1 MTKPENIFLDGILS
15 KDRVVLAKAITLIES
30 SVEKDQLTA
39 ENLLSQILPHAGNSF
54 RLAVTGTPGAGK
66 STLIEKLGLY
76 LIDMGHKV
84 AVLAIDPSSSKSGGS
99 ILGDKTRMENL
110 SQSDNAFIRP
120 SPSLGASGGVTGKT
134 RESIL
139 LCEAAGYDIIIVE
152 TVGVGQG
159 ELAVHNMVDFFLL
172 LQIAGAGDELQG
184 MKKGIVEI
192 ADAIVINKADGD
204 NIKHAEQ
211 AQREIK
217 MAMHYLTSSSDWEV
231 PVLKCSAMENKGIDK
246 IWEIVS
252 RFIESQKSDNTF
264 YKKRSQQNREWMLN
278 LVQKHIEDLF
288 YSDKDVK
295 KAIKNLQEKVLNDEI
310 LATNAANKIINIF
323 KERYK
328 L

>member
-39 ENLLSQILPHAGNSF
+39 ENLLSQILPHAGNSI

-139 LCEAAGYDIIIVE
+139 LCEAAG
-152 TVGVGQG
+152 
-159 ELAVHNMVDFFLL
+159 
-172 LQIAGAGDELQG
+172 
-184 MKKGIVEI
+184 
-192 ADAIVINKADGD
+192 
-204 NIKHAEQ
+204 
-211 AQREIK
+211 
-217 MAMHYLTSSSDWEV
+217 
-231 PVLKCSAMENKGIDK
+231 
-246 IWEIVS
+246 
-252 RFIESQKSDNTF
+252 
-264 YKKRSQQNREWMLN
+264 
-278 LVQKHIEDLF
+278 
-288 YSDKDVK
+288 
-295 KAIKNLQEKVLNDEI
+295 
-310 LATNAANKIINIF
+310 
-323 KERYK
+323 
-328 L
+328 